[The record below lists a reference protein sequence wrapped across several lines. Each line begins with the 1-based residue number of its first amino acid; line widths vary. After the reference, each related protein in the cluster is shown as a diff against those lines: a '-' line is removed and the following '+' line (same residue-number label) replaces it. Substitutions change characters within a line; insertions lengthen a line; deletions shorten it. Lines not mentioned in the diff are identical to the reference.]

1 MLVGT
6 TLLER
11 SQKEKERERET
22 LNSISNKDNIYDRK
36 GDNTHPT
43 QGRER
48 EGCFK
53 CFSIEKQFC
62 VVCTFVLL
70 PSTSVRLR
78 ISST

>member
-48 EGCFK
+48 EKVVLSAFQLRSNSALFVHLFCFL
-53 CFSIEKQFC
+53 Q
-62 VVCTFVLL
+62 L
-70 PSTSVRLR
+70 PYD
-78 ISST
+78 